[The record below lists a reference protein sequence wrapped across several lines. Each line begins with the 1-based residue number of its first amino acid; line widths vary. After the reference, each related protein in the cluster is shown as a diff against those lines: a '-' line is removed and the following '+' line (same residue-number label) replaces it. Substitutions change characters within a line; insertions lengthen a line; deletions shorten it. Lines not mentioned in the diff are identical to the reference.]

1 MKTEIDGRR
10 CEHMDALRRVLV
22 SMHRA
27 TRAQLAEATGL
38 SAMTVGKLLAV
49 MQERGEVYQKDTLRL
64 SGGRPCVIAQYNGDF
79 LHFAVVSVEQREGKS
94 AFTLSIYNLFGEPVL
109 SEELLMEQVCPD
121 SFDAFFE
128 QAQVQGYRL
137 ALCVFVLPGVA
148 DGESIVLCDLNAL
161 VGDVFLPRLKERF
174 GLEILFE
181 NDVNGAVLG
190 HAFDVG
196 KDDACVGIYFPR
208 TYCPGAGVVIGDRI
222 LHGNRHFAGE
232 ISCIQGEETWLALD
246 YTDEQCVIDMIGQSL
261 VMYACTI
268 APHSVVLYGDFFTP
282 DIEHGLH
289 RYLHMRLKGRF
300 DMEIFCRSSMAA
312 DMERGAVKLGLKR
325 MHKILSR
332 MDKDQKEN

>member
-38 SAMTVGKLLAV
+38 SAMTVGKLLAA

-64 SGGRPCVIAQYNGDF
+64 SGGRPSVIAQYNGDY
-79 LHFAVVSVEQREGKS
+79 LHFAVISVEQREGKN

-109 SEELLMEQVCPD
+109 SEELLLKQVCPD

-128 QAQVQGYRL
+128 QAQLQGYRL

-148 DGESIVLCDLNAL
+148 DGENIVLCDLDALIGNA
-161 VGDVFLPRLKERF
+161 FLPRLKERF

-190 HAFDVG
+190 HAFNAG
-196 KDDACVGIYFPR
+196 KDDVCVGIYFPR
-208 TYCPGAGVVIGDRI
+208 TYYPGAGIVIGNKI
-222 LHGNRHFAGE
+222 LHGNQRFAGE
-232 ISCIQGEETWLALD
+232 IGCVQGEEAWLTLD
-246 YTDEQCVIDMIGQSL
+246 YTDEQRVIDMIGQSL
-261 VMYACTI
+261 LIYACTV

-282 DIEHGLH
+282 DIEYKLRG
-289 RYLHMRLKGRF
+289 YLQERLKRRF
-300 DMEIFCRSSMAA
+300 DMEISCRSSMAA
-312 DMERGAVKLGLKR
+312 DMERGAVKLGLER
-325 MHKILSR
+325 MNKILSR